1 MRRRSKYGVSKF
13 PWRGITYDSKAEAA
27 RHEVLRAKERRGE
40 IVALHY
46 HGLRFYFEKDDRGRA
61 ATYQPDFNYIEDGML
76 IAEEVKGVRVRD
88 WSVRAAL
95 FKTAFPEWELRVIE
109 V

>member
-1 MRRRSKYGVSKF
+1 MARRQKYGVKKF

-27 RHEVLRAKERRGE
+27 RHEVLRALESRGD

-46 HGLRFYFEKDDRGRA
+46 HGMHFHLGKNDKGRQVI
-61 ATYQPDFNYIEDGML
+61 YSPDFTYIEDGML
-76 IAEEVKGVRVRD
+76 VAEEVKGVRVRD
-88 WSVRAAL
+88 WPVRAAL
-95 FKTAFPEWELRVIE
+95 FKQMFPEWELRVIE